1 MLQGASQ
8 ALPTRGNVLR
18 RNCRIK
24 INSFLSEGRKVAT
37 TRLALS
43 LAVLMSLAGCGLQGD
58 RAAAIESCHATRT
71 IFDNVPNPRA
81 GQEMPNRGLGR
92 SLGGPRYE
100 PNFIRPTFQQQQ
112 DKIAFIRSRAASSR
126 DRGLQERADRLRG
139 ETRQDG
145 SRVLD
150 TSEMTAYCS
159 RKGY

>member
-8 ALPTRGNVLR
+8 ALPTRDNVLR

-24 INSFLSEGRKVAT
+24 VNSFLSEGRKVAT

-81 GQEMPNRGLGR
+81 GQEIPNIGLGT
-92 SLGGPRYE
+92 LGRPLRE
-100 PNFIRPTFQQQQ
+100 PNFTRPTIQQQQ

-126 DRGLQERADRLRG
+126 DRGLQERADRLRV